1 MWGIF
6 FTYLI
11 WEIFELFHVI
21 YVPKNF
27 YTVYII
33 IPGASHPRR
42 LDNFKILQRP
52 SDLPDYNTPDSNASI
67 PSEDHVVLLST
78 IMSIHINQED
88 RDVSTEG

>member
-27 YTVYII
+27 YTQ
-33 IPGASHPRR
+33 S
-42 LDNFKILQRP
+42 IL
-52 SDLPDYNTPDSNASI
+52 
-67 PSEDHVVLLST
+67 
-78 IMSIHINQED
+78 
-88 RDVSTEG
+88 